1 MKKNIKLIIGLS
13 LPILVIV
20 IVLVLVIVQ
29 KMMFKPQFDF
39 IYTID
44 PYCIN
49 YNCGYYNNFS
59 WNAYKVVDGKIFK
72 ETVLPKAN
80 PNYPNYPNDKFEPQ
94 YPKIY
99 KYSVKTNTF
108 SEISLEDAQKITLT
122 DGGSAPDGTVV
133 VGDDNRISGGL
144 FSEIFIGG
152 YNSYRYAMYIKNG
165 SLSKKIIVRNGN
177 QDNYYGNRDF
187 HLIGWVK

>member
-13 LPILVIV
+13 LPILLIA
-20 IVLVLVIVQ
+20 IVLISVIAQ

-39 IYTID
+39 VYTVD
-44 PYCIN
+44 PYCN
-49 YNCGYYNNFS
+49 YNCLYYS
-59 WNAYKVVDGKIFK
+59 SYPWNSYKVVDGKIVK
-72 ETVLPKAN
+72 ETAIPKTN
-80 PNYPNYPNDKFEPQ
+80 PSNPSDKFEPL

-99 KYSVKTNTF
+99 KYSVKANTF

-133 VGDDNRISGGL
+133 VGDDNRIGGGVL
-144 FSEIFIGG
+144 SEILVGG
-152 YNSYRYAMYIKNG
+152 YNSYKYSLYLKNG
-165 SLSKKIIVRNGN
+165 SISKKIFVRNGE
-177 QDNYYGNRDF
+177 QDNYYAIKDF